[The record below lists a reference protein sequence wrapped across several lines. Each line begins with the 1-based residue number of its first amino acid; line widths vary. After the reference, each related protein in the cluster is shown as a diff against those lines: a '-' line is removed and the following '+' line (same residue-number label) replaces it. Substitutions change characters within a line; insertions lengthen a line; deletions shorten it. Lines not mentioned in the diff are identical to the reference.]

1 MSSLKTY
8 LAGLLLGGAL
18 SALSSPAH
26 AFSADEQ
33 LRFFAQCAGRLSAQ
47 MEYQWMFDGASS
59 ERTKAERQTV
69 IDILETMIPEGRGR
83 EVLHWRI
90 EAKLAQ
96 AVLLNQ
102 GTFGQD
108 ERQARMATKL
118 ALRHVN
124 ECRAVLIS

>member
-18 SALSSPAH
+18 TAHTSSVQ

-47 MEYQWMFDGASS
+47 MEFQWMFDGAAS
-59 ERTKAERQTV
+59 ERTKIERQDV
-69 IDILETMIPEGRGR
+69 IDILDTMIPDDRGR

-90 EAKLAQ
+90 EAKHAQ
-96 AVLLNQ
+96 AVLLHTS
-102 GTFGQD
+102 TFGQNQ
-108 ERQARMATKL
+108 RQSQMAAKL
-118 ALRHVN
+118 ALRHMN
-124 ECRAVLIS
+124 ECRALMIS